1 MPKHLNQRLTRS
13 KLNELTADLLDRVVA
28 PTKQALED
36 SGVGKDGIDHVVSWA
51 A

>member
-1 MPKHLNQRLTRS
+1 MKLTRA

-28 PTKQALED
+28 PVKQALSD
-36 SGVGKDGIDHVVSWA
+36 AGSRRSTTSCWSA